1 MGKWLIFVVMKI
13 TVDDTFPGIEECAGS
28 LRNVI
33 DALYVLN
40 GKWKIPLI
48 LSLVQSSKR
57 FNEIQNDV
65 SGISPKILANE
76 LKHLELND
84 FITRNVYPTT
94 PVTII
99 YEATEYSR
107 TLQNVMRELSA
118 WGGQHREKVKQ
129 SMRK

>member
-1 MGKWLIFVVMKI
+1 MEI
-13 TVDDTFPGIEECAGS
+13 TVNDILPGIEECAGS

-40 GKWKIPLI
+40 GKWKIPVI
-48 LSLVQSSKR
+48 LSLMQSSKR

-99 YEATEYSR
+99 YEATDYSR
-107 TLQNVMRELSA
+107 TLQNVLKELSA
-118 WGGQHREKVKQ
+118 WGEQHREKVKQ
-129 SMRK
+129 SMRE

>member
-13 TVDDTFPGIEECAGS
+13 TVDDTLPGIEECAGS

-84 FITRNVYPTT
+84 FIKRNVYPTT